1 MAINKILLIGCGVLA
16 EQIIHAI
23 KHYDTNV
30 KVVGFV
36 DDTVSIGTI
45 RYEITCLGAIK
56 EIKEIFAAGGFDKLL
71 ISIGYNYLKER
82 RGIFNSL
89 KNNYSFYTFI
99 HPTAY
104 IDVSVKVGAG
114 SFISAG
120 VHLEKDVTIGDNTFV
135 YNNVVVCHDSCV
147 GAHSFISPMVC
158 IAGYTVIGQCCMLGI
173 GSVII
178 DHLNI
183 ADFVRSGAGTVV
195 INSLLISGTYI
206 GNPAQILNRP

>member
-1 MAINKILLIGCGVLA
+1 MARNKILLIGCGVLA

-36 DDTVSIGTI
+36 DDSVSIDTI
-45 RYEITCLGAIK
+45 RYGITCLGAIK
-56 EIKEIFAAGGFDKLL
+56 EIKEIFASGGFDKLL
-71 ISIGYNYLKER
+71 ISIGYNFLKER
-82 RGIFNSL
+82 KGIFNSL
-89 KNNYSFYTFI
+89 KNDYSFYTFI

-104 IDVSVKVGAG
+104 IDLSAKVGAG

-120 VHLEKDVTIGDNTFV
+120 VHLEKGVTIGNNVFV
-135 YNNVVVCHDSCV
+135 YNNAIISHDSTL
-147 GAHSFISPMVC
+147 GAHSFISPMVS
-158 IAGYTVIGQCCMLGI
+158 IAGYTIIGECCMIGI

-178 DHLNI
+178 DHLCLT
-183 ADFVRSGAGTVV
+183 DFVRTGGGTVV

-206 GNPAQILNRP
+206 GNPALILNKP

>member
-1 MAINKILLIGCGVLA
+1 MAINKIVLIGGGVLA

-30 KVVGFV
+30 MVVGFI
-36 DDTVSIGTI
+36 DDTVSRDTI
-45 RYEITCLGAIK
+45 RYGIPCLGAIK
-56 EIKEIFAAGGFDKLL
+56 EIKEIFAAGVFDKLL

-82 RGIFNSL
+82 KEIFSSL
-89 KNNYSFYTFI
+89 KNDFSFYTFI

-104 IDVSVKVGAG
+104 MDVSAKVGAG

-120 VHLEKDVTIGDNTFV
+120 VHLEKDVTIGDNVFV
-135 YNNVVVCHDSCV
+135 YNNAVISHDSTL
-147 GAHSFISPMVC
+147 GAHSFISPMVS
-158 IAGYTVIGQCCMLGI
+158 IAGYTLIGECCMLGI

-178 DHLNI
+178 DHLSI
-183 ADFVRSGAGTVV
+183 TDFVRTGAGTVV

-206 GNPAQILNRP
+206 GNPALILNKS